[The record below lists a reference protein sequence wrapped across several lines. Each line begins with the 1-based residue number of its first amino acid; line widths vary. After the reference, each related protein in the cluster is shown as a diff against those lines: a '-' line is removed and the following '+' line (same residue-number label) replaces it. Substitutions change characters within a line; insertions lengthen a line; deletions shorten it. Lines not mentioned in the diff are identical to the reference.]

1 MKKTLKKGLAYLL
14 AVSMIITFI
23 PMAAFGAETPAGAGS
38 ANDTVSLSATAE
50 DGMTVF
56 ITAAPGVL
64 PEGATVTASV
74 VQDAQPV
81 KELIGKQTDVGSM
94 AAYDVTIRDPQGN
107 EIQPDGTV
115 GVTFRNANVAGDAKV
130 FHVEGEAE
138 APKAA
143 TEMET
148 ILSSES
154 LQSFTTD
161 GFSIYVVVG
170 EGEDARLLVNFMS
183 GENEVAQMYVRKGD
197 NMEQVVYDPGV
208 GELDEG
214 VYFRGWTTDENY
226 TTKTIPMTIAEVR
239 TDLAKQLP
247 PEKDGNE
254 VTYYAMLFKSYTIT
268 YYDEY
273 GISLGQQEVSFRA
286 DSENTSQ
293 SYTVNMAYTVQ
304 DTEHNFEG
312 WKVNKGGPNIAGW
325 KQTDNDGQGTFYEN
339 DTLITISGDVEFG
352 VNAPEGHWLVFNENG
367 KGATY
372 NAPDFIYT
380 DTVTEKP
387 CDDQAMTRYGYTFTG
402 WYKDEACTEEFKFGD
417 KISDYTTVYAGWKAN
432 ESANYTVII
441 WKQRSSDAVDATN
454 ANKKYDFAEAI
465 TSTGTVGTAIT
476 GVTQNG
482 SNVNTG
488 TTPAQTRNIRVNNVE
503 KAYTGFHCA
512 RYDQNVMITAEG
524 TAVLNVYYDRNVIT
538 VSFDA
543 GNNRYILDEND
554 NTYKRNVTYTG
565 LYEAPLTFSWPT
577 RCFTNN
583 SGAGGSNAMWHY
595 GNTTLSFI
603 GSFKLPTPTNTSLS
617 LTRTSAGDYP
627 VRFIQQATDG
637 TWPTTAKDTAY
648 FDSAPA
654 SELGFTISEKYTG
667 FRAYQYRTNSNGIQ
681 ATTGWT
687 NWASALNGNGTL
699 RTITDG
705 RIDQIEIR
713 FQRIQE
719 PITYLNGVYFSGN
732 SGEVVEESSHGELH
746 QTDPIYYDADITDY
760 GKKGNEKYYI
770 PNAPAGYEDYVFEGW
785 YADETCTTPYV
796 WSTMPAEGVT
806 VYAKWRQIQ
815 YRVFLHPNKPDG
827 ASGDIDWGEGVQLD
841 FRVSSGGTISEPTG
855 LLNGYEFVGW
865 YKDEECTQAFN
876 GNAYVLNETNVTTEY
891 NSSQPDYQSTD
902 ADRFWITKRF
912 DIYAKWRATLEGA
925 QGIGISYDL
934 NGGTGT
940 AGDTN
945 TYVDGAWAPAAAAV
959 TAPEGKQFGYWVVQT
974 WDDGTNAYVD
984 DEDSITVFPG
994 DTFQVLKKD
1003 AKIEDLSQ
1011 PVGKDTKKYTVQ
1023 LKAVYIDSEEPTPT
1037 FITWFNN
1044 DGTAGYTNEGV
1055 TSLAINEAVPIVDA
1069 PTRDGYTFLGWSIFR
1084 EPLDYDDLQTR
1095 EEALAAAVE
1104 WEADRS
1110 NWTQDLDENDLN
1122 VTYDLET
1129 KTYNAEKVAANE
1141 DTPYHAMFAVW
1152 EEDEVTINYA
1162 VASDST
1168 DMGAV
1173 SCDSETIPA
1182 ITGKA
1187 SGSTATASDTYAFD
1201 YWTVDDETD
1210 PVSTEATFVPTKNS
1224 SGVYE
1229 AHTYYAHFKN
1239 ATATVTVHHYLKGT
1253 STKVADDDIITQQTI
1268 GSEYTA
1274 KPVEKYQEK
1283 DLTVD
1288 SYNPSQKVTVS
1299 ADGNEITIYYTLPL
1313 TITVADRELA
1323 YTGVEQYGY
1332 GEKMDEVIDG
1342 EGQTTKSV
1350 TVTGLLD
1357 GDSVVNLNYNR
1368 ANGTDVADT
1377 PYIGSFT
1384 ADPTVSDGTV
1394 NVSYYIITKTAGK
1407 LTITKADGN
1416 TPEPTPGHGDTAEE
1430 QDATS
1435 KNITVVYD
1443 GKAHTVSG
1451 KASKDENSVITY
1463 STTDPNGGGEATWTT
1478 APTRTDVGSTEFWI
1492 KAESD
1497 NYEDAIAGPYTLTVT
1512 PKEIT
1517 VNGTKTESYD
1527 GTKKTLD
1534 LSMASAGNTSA
1545 GANPSIAGLV
1555 DGETLTLTNAVIEA
1569 IAIGTY
1575 EKSSDAE
1582 ESTKKLDGFT
1592 WSVSKTVGET
1602 VEESTGNYTIKVSGT
1617 LTIEKGDG
1625 NTPEPTPG
1633 PGDTAEEQDA
1643 TSKNITVVYD
1653 GKEHTVS
1660 GKASKDENSVIT
1672 YSTTDPSGEGEV
1684 TWTTAP
1690 TRTEVGSTQFWIKA
1704 ESDNYEDAIAGPY
1717 TLEVTKRPVT
1727 ITVANSSKTEGQADP
1742 AFADATME
1750 GQVEGQLTDISLAV
1764 TRSNFSVNTAG
1775 TYAGVLNI
1783 SSTKEAL
1790 ETEYT
1795 NYTFTINPGT
1805 FTINSSGGGGGPTPR
1820 PIDPEPVPLDLAT
1833 DHYAYVEGY
1842 EDGTVKPDGSITR
1855 AETATM
1861 IYRLLTIDRRDE
1873 VFTDQND
1880 YSDVDVAKWY
1890 NKAVSSM
1897 TNGEY
1902 VNGYPDGTFKA
1913 NRTITRAEFV
1923 TILVRFLEGQRNGE
1937 NPFSDVSGHWAEDYI
1952 VTAVQAGWIDGYP
1965 DGTFK
1970 PNEPISRAEAMKIMN
1985 SVLHRGVNEESELG
1999 DYINFP
2005 DNSDPSKWYYFEI
2018 IEAVNSH
2025 EAENERPDENWIAN
2039 ECEFHYDIDK
2049 YERPGV

>member
-1 MKKTLKKGLAYLL
+1 MTR
-14 AVSMIITFI
+14 
-23 PMAAFGAETPAGAGS
+23 
-38 ANDTVSLSATAE
+38 E
-50 DGMTVF
+50 DG
-56 ITAAPGVL
+56 
-64 PEGATVTASV
+64 
-74 VQDAQPV
+74 
-81 KELIGKQTDVGSM
+81 GSHP
-94 AAYDVTIRDPQGN
+94 R
-107 EIQPDGTV
+107 
-115 GVTFRNANVAGDAKV
+115 
-130 FHVEGEAE
+130 
-138 APKAA
+138 
-143 TEMET
+143 
-148 ILSSES
+148 
-154 LQSFTTD
+154 
-161 GFSIYVVVG
+161 
-170 EGEDARLLVNFMS
+170 
-183 GENEVAQMYVRKGD
+183 
-197 NMEQVVYDPGV
+197 
-208 GELDEG
+208 
-214 VYFRGWTTDENY
+214 
-226 TTKTIPMTIAEVR
+226 
-239 TDLAKQLP
+239 
-247 PEKDGNE
+247 
-254 VTYYAMLFKSYTIT
+254 
-268 YYDEY
+268 
-273 GISLGQQEVSFRA
+273 
-286 DSENTSQ
+286 
-293 SYTVNMAYTVQ
+293 
-304 DTEHNFEG
+304 
-312 WKVNKGGPNIAGW
+312 
-325 KQTDNDGQGTFYEN
+325 
-339 DTLITISGDVEFG
+339 
-352 VNAPEGHWLVFNENG
+352 
-367 KGATY
+367 
-372 NAPDFIYT
+372 
-380 DTVTEKP
+380 
-387 CDDQAMTRYGYTFTG
+387 
-402 WYKDEACTEEFKFGD
+402 
-417 KISDYTTVYAGWKAN
+417 
-432 ESANYTVII
+432 
-441 WKQRSSDAVDATN
+441 
-454 ANKKYDFAEAI
+454 
-465 TSTGTVGTAIT
+465 
-476 GVTQNG
+476 
-482 SNVNTG
+482 
-488 TTPAQTRNIRVNNVE
+488 
-503 KAYTGFHCA
+503 
-512 RYDQNVMITAEG
+512 
-524 TAVLNVYYDRNVIT
+524 
-538 VSFDA
+538 
-543 GNNRYILDEND
+543 
-554 NTYKRNVTYTG
+554 
-565 LYEAPLTFSWPT
+565 
-577 RCFTNN
+577 
-583 SGAGGSNAMWHY
+583 
-595 GNTTLSFI
+595 
-603 GSFKLPTPTNTSLS
+603 
-617 LTRTSAGDYP
+617 
-627 VRFIQQATDG
+627 RFIQQNTDG
-637 TWPTTAKDTAY
+637 TWPTEAHDTIY
-648 FDSAPA
+648 MT
-654 SELGFTISEKYTG
+654 GTNFTITDKYTG
-667 FRAYQYRTNSNGIQ
+667 FNAVQYRRHTSSDTSTTGFTDWTNLSNPDSSGDYTTVNNAYQ
-681 ATTGWT
+681 
-687 NWASALNGNGTL
+687 L
-699 RTITDG
+699 
-705 RIDQIEIR
+705 EIR
-713 FQRIQE
+713 FARIKE
-719 PITYLNGVYFSGN
+719 PITYLNGVYVSGN
-732 SGEVVEESSHGELH
+732 DGKEVEESSHGELY
-746 QTDPIYYDADITDY
+746 QTEAIYYDADITDY
-760 GKKGNEKYYI
+760 GEKGNEKYYI
-770 PNAPAGYEDYVFEGW
+770 PEAPAGYDDYVFEGW
-785 YADETCTTPYV
+785 YADENCTTPYV

-815 YRVFLHPNKPDG
+815 YRVFLHPNKPEG
-827 ASGDIDWGEGVQLD
+827 ATSDIDWGTSQEMN

-855 LLNGYEFVGW
+855 RLNGYEFVGW
-865 YKDEECTQAFN
+865 YKDVECTQAFN
-876 GNAYVLNETNVTTEY
+876 GDAFVLNETNVTSEY
-891 NSSQPDYQSTD
+891 NSSQSDYQSTD

-1037 FITWFNN
+1037 FITWLNN

-1084 EPLDYDDLQTR
+1084 EPLDYDNLPTR
-1095 EEALAAAVE
+1095 EVALEAAKA
-1104 WEADRS
+1104 WEATEA
-1110 NWTQDLDENDLN
+1110 NWTQTLSETDLDIIYNS
-1122 VTYDLET
+1122 ET
-1129 KTYNAEKVAANE
+1129 GKYNAAKVAANE
-1141 DTPYHAMFAVW
+1141 DTPYHAMFAVYK
-1152 EEDEVTINYA
+1152 EDEVTINYA
-1162 VASDST
+1162 VAEGQSSMGSVSKST
-1168 DMGAV
+1168 
-1173 SCDSETIPA
+1173 ETIKA
-1182 ITGKA
+1182 ITGSA
-1187 SGSTATASDTYAFD
+1187 EGSTATASSSTYAFD
-1201 YWTVDDETD
+1201 YWTMDKGTD
-1210 PVSTEATFVPTKNS
+1210 PVSRDATFVPTKND

-1229 AHTYYAHFKN
+1229 AHTYYAHFKLN
-1239 ATATVTVHHYLKGT
+1239 EATVTVHHYLKGT
-1253 STKVADDDIITQQTI
+1253 NTQVAEDDTATQEI
-1268 GSEYTA
+1268 GTEYTA
-1274 KPVEKYQEK
+1274 APVTKYQEK
-1283 DLTVD
+1283 NLTVD
-1288 SYNPSQKVTVS
+1288 SYAPAQKVTVS
-1299 ADGNEITIYYTLPL
+1299 PENNVITIYYTLPITINVGNRTL
-1313 TITVADRELA
+1313 PYNGQTQYGWGATDSDQVTITNKLDADEITFE
-1323 YTGVEQYGY
+1323 YTP
-1332 GEKMDEVIDG
+1332 
-1342 EGQTTKSV
+1342 
-1350 TVTGLLD
+1350 
-1357 GDSVVNLNYNR
+1357 
-1368 ANGTDVADT
+1368 ANGVDASET
-1377 PYIGSFT
+1377 PYSNGTFGMIT
-1384 ADPTVSDGTV
+1384 APT
-1394 NVSYYIITKTAGK
+1394 YYTWTDNDLTAGT
-1407 LTITKADGN
+1407 LTITKAGGN
-1416 TPEPTPGHGDTAEE
+1416 NPEPIPDPEDDAEQ
-1430 QDATS
+1430 QDADS

-1463 STTDPNGGGEATWTT
+1463 STTDPNGGGEVTWTT

-1569 IAIGTY
+1569 IDNGTY
-1575 EKSSDAE
+1575 AKSSDAE
-1582 ESTKKLDGFT
+1582 DSEKKLDGFT
-1592 WSVSKTVGET
+1592 WSVSKTVGEA
-1602 VEESTGNYTIKVSGT
+1602 VEDSTSNYTIKVSGT
-1617 LTIEKGDG
+1617 LIIEKGDG

-1750 GQVEGQLTDISLAV
+1750 GQVKGQLTDISLAV

-1965 DGTFK
+1965 DGTFR
-1970 PNEPISRAEAMKIMN
+1970 PNEAISRAEAMKIMN

-2005 DNSDPSKWYYFEI
+2005 DNSDPSQWYYFEI